1 MSKSATRRS
10 PNSGRSVPHTEG
22 VRLSDRV
29 AVKGKSTGEV
39 VVYRRAATGRF
50 TTERSAKAVD
60 RTVYRYSD
68 ALKRLAKR

>member
-10 PNSGRSVPHTEG
+10 PNGGRSASHTG
-22 VRLSDRV
+22 LSDRV
-29 AVKGKSTGEV
+29 TVKGKSTGEV

-60 RTVYRYSD
+60 RTVHRYSD

>member
-1 MSKSATRRS
+1 MSKSATSRKPRTRRYVTS
-10 PNSGRSVPHTEG
+10 TDG

-39 VVYRRAATGRF
+39 VVYRHATTGRF
-50 TTERSAKAVD
+50 TTVRSAKAVD
-60 RTVYRYSD
+60 RTVVRYSD